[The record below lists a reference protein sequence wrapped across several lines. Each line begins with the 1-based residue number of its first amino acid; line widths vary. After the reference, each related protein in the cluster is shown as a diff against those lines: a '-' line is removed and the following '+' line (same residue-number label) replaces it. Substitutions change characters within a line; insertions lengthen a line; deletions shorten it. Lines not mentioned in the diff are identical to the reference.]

1 MRNYTDMRGF
11 RLGIRQI
18 IRHGEDRQVVAE
30 IVGEERVVIDSIFIP
45 EDRRGLYS
53 NESQALKFASGRI
66 IRDDSPYDKI
76 VSEARLK
83 VMSDFKIKTEA

>member
-1 MRNYTDMRGF
+1 MRGF

-53 NESQALKFASGRI
+53 NES
-66 IRDDSPYDKI
+66 
-76 VSEARLK
+76 
-83 VMSDFKIKTEA
+83 